1 MNSLWNKVFVVF
13 TFSCLLLLA
22 FACTEDDTSLAVDDN
37 QSTNSVQTKI
47 MNEQDIDNYSQIK
60 SVNKLQGIRMDG
72 IYKDANSVQPLKVG
86 EIPVIFTV
94 RKADG
99 AEVRITPN
107 ELTKPIVLSFFR
119 GGWCPY
125 CNRHLADMR
134 TAEASLKDMGFD
146 VWFMSIDKPELLYES
161 LKEPNIG
168 YTLFSDAELEAT
180 KALGIGFVVD
190 DATNEKYLGYGI
202 NLSEAS
208 GLDHHVLPAPS
219 TFILGEGGRV
229 HFQYTNPDYT
239 VRLDPEV
246 LLAAAQ
252 AYVDSH

>member
-1 MNSLWNKVFVVF
+1 MISLCKKISVVF
-13 TFSCLLLLA
+13 TFSCLVLTL
-22 FACTEDDTSLAVDDN
+22 ACTEYDTNLAVDDN
-37 QSTNSVQTKI
+37 QSTSSVQTKI
-47 MNEQDIDNYSQIK
+47 KNEKDI
-60 SVNKLQGIRMDG
+60 RTDG

-99 AEVRITPN
+99 AEVRVKPN

-125 CNRHLADMR
+125 CNRHLAEMR
-134 TAEASLKDMGFD
+134 KAEASLKEMGFD

-180 KALGIGFVVD
+180 KAFGIGFVVD

-202 NLSEAS
+202 NLTEAS

-239 VRLDPEV
+239 VRLDPEL

-252 AYVDSH
+252 VYVDSH